1 TGATSSTYVVTA
13 NDTDSTLACTVTATN
28 SSGSASATSAELLP
42 GTTGTAPSTGPVTN
56 PGTGTPSSPATGLPA
71 NLTRPALRGALL
83 IGATLTCSPGTW
95 TNSPSFMYQWLRSGI
110 PFGRTGGGTYR
121 IRATDAA
128 VAISCRVIAS
138 NSFGSAIAT
147 TASVTAFGGG
157 G

>member
-1 TGATSSTYVVTA
+1 
-13 NDTDSTLACTVTATN
+13 
-28 SSGSASATSAELLP
+28 
-42 GTTGTAPSTGPVTN
+42 
-56 PGTGTPSSPATGLPA
+56 GLPA
-71 NLTRPALRGALL
+71 NLTRPAIDGALL

-147 TASVTAFGGG
+147 PASVTALGGG
-157 G
+157 GGGKVLIAIGGTSRGDHIVGTRGNDTIRGGAGNDTLEGGVGNDRLFGGPGNDVLLGGPGRDLLVG